1 MNKILDLGHKEVY
14 KKKTQLL
21 REGYSVND
29 LFYVE
34 KGLIRIY
41 YLKDGKEITD
51 WFGTSNT
58 YLTSI
63 SGFYQNKKSTQYIET
78 IEDSIIHTIKKSDI
92 EKECVNKPEI
102 ERNYRQIII
111 NHLVRLQER
120 ITALQFYSAS
130 ERYDLLLR
138 KNPYVI
144 KRASRTDI
152 ASYLGISLE
161 TLSRISNKL
170 IT

>member
-1 MNKILDLGHKEVY
+1 MSKILTLGYKEDY

-21 REGYSVND
+21 IEGYSVND

-34 KGLIRIY
+34 KGLVRVY

-51 WFGTSNT
+51 WFGTGDT

-63 SGFYQNKKSTQYIET
+63 LGFYQNKKSTQYIET
-78 IEDSIIHTIKKSDI
+78 IEDSVIYTIKKSEI
-92 EKECVNKPEI
+92 ERFCKNNPEI
-102 ERNYRQIII
+102 EREYRQIIT
-111 NHLVRLQER
+111 NHLIRLQQR

-130 ERYDLLLR
+130 ERYQLLLR
-138 KNPYVI
+138 KNPYVV

-161 TLSRISNKL
+161 TLSRVGGN
-170 IT
+170 